1 MQIYHLKNIYKN
13 MLVNW
18 KIYLVLFLE
27 LCLCFFLIFLG
38 VNESSSHGKRAELLS
53 HDQVNN
59 ICTVQYQD
67 KEPAF
72 SMQTCP
78 HSPVMNSEE
87 LDKLESNQV
96 IQRFYY
102 SEITHLS
109 YLSSS
114 GNVES
119 VDVAIANKDFFK
131 HYLDVSDVK
140 TETCYIIP
148 QLLSTLKRDFQSA
161 PFDDAQFSGE
171 HITLNGK
178 QFDFSEMP
186 VETSP
191 IVTSFYSEFDIDPK
205 KTIFILK
212 DKVNEVLSAG
222 FEIYRVVMKYKTSE
236 KELDCE
242 TREIFFEQLN
252 GYANDEFSFSE
263 LHITQVFQKGG
274 DSLNA
279 FVRVFSWAGQVAF
292 LIVVVGISGIFIL
305 IIQKRYKQLCICYIN
320 GLTKKDAFMQ
330 IFIEV
335 LLLVS
340 IPSIIG
346 MILVINFQGN
356 FNSIYYPIE
365 WHPLTTVVF
374 ILLPIIITLVV
385 TVISS
390 SWLRNLNVVKWL
402 KRIE

>member
-1 MQIYHLKNIYKN
+1 
-13 MLVNW
+13 
-18 KIYLVLFLE
+18 
-27 LCLCFFLIFLG
+27 
-38 VNESSSHGKRAELLS
+38 
-53 HDQVNN
+53 
-59 ICTVQYQD
+59 
-67 KEPAF
+67 
-72 SMQTCP
+72 
-78 HSPVMNSEE
+78 
-87 LDKLESNQV
+87 
-96 IQRFYY
+96 
-102 SEITHLS
+102 
-109 YLSSS
+109 
-114 GNVES
+114 
-119 VDVAIANKDFFK
+119 
-131 HYLDVSDVK
+131 
-140 TETCYIIP
+140 
-148 QLLSTLKRDFQSA
+148 
-161 PFDDAQFSGE
+161 
-171 HITLNGK
+171 
-178 QFDFSEMP
+178 MP